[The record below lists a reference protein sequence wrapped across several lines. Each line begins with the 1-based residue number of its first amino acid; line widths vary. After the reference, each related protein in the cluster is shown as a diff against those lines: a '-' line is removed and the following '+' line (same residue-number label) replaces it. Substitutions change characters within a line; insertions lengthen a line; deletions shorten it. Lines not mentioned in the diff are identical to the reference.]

1 MHFLKTL
8 FWVLLAVVVTAFAFN
23 NWADVTV
30 NLWSDLQ
37 ADVKLPLLLIVSVL
51 LGFLPTY
58 LILRGRLWSLQRRL
72 EAHERSAAAPTTAA
86 PAPTLDANE
95 SAA

>member
-37 ADVKLPLLLIVSVL
+37 ADVKLPLLLLVSVL

-58 LILRGRLWSLQRRL
+58 LILRGRVWSLQRRL
-72 EAHERSAAAPTTAA
+72 EAHERSVAPPTSAAP
-86 PAPTLDANE
+86 PSRVDETLA
-95 SAA
+95 